1 MESNR
6 DSLLMAKEPWLEAK
20 TKSMYSIQILRL
32 DLRLFELGLL
42 LLVMMSGS
50 GAQFETPSAGI
61 NKLVRLSLPL
71 MPTQLGN

>member
-1 MESNR
+1 
-6 DSLLMAKEPWLEAK
+6 
-20 TKSMYSIQILRL
+20 MYSIQVLRL

>member
-1 MESNR
+1 
-6 DSLLMAKEPWLEAK
+6 
-20 TKSMYSIQILRL
+20 MYSIQILRL

-50 GAQFETPSAGI
+50 GAQFETQSAGI